1 MPRTA
6 NVTESHER
14 RSVNVNYGVRSLLL
28 LLAALLFILAV
39 FDEGNWD
46 DFVASGAAVFAI
58 SFLLADIG
66 WDRRYGSR
74 TP

>member
-1 MPRTA
+1 M
-6 NVTESHER
+6 
-14 RSVNVNYGVRSLLL
+14 LL

-66 WDRRYGSR
+66 WDRRYGSSPR
-74 TP
+74 